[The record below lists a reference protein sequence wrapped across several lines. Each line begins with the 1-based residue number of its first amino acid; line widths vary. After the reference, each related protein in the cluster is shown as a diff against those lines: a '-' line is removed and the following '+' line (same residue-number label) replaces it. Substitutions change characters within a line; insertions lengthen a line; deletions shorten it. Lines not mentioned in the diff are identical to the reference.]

1 MRITDIEVKNL
12 RFDYPDSGGF
22 VYGGGRVNA
31 RVTSL
36 VFVHSDDGQRGI
48 GASYSHPDLVKLIVE
63 QHLRPHLI
71 GRDPV
76 EVESLWKLMY
86 DLTRWYG
93 RKGVAVSALGGVDIA
108 LWDLKG
114 KAAGEPLYRLL
125 GGSTPRVKAYA
136 SGLFWADD
144 VAALAA
150 EAKRHVSHGFRG
162 VKTRLGRNAE
172 YDHAALHA
180 IRNAVGEDVNIM
192 VDGSHRYN
200 QETAAQM
207 VRELERVRAFW
218 FEEPFPP
225 EALDDFVQFRPTSEV
240 PLAAGENEFG
250 FQGFREL
257 LRAGALDIVQPDC
270 CRAGGITECKRIAH
284 EADAH
289 GIAVATHTWSDAVA
303 LIANAHVIASSP
315 NGITVEI
322 DQSGNPFVDALLT
335 EPLVIDDGWLHLS
348 DAPGLGIELDETT
361 LERLSVGDALMQDG
375 NYSDMIFGAEYFESP
390 PPYDPVPNSR

>member
-12 RFDYPDSGGF
+12 RFDYPGSGGF

-48 GASYSHPDLVKLIVE
+48 GAVDSHPDLVKLIVE

-162 VKTRLGRNAE
+162 V
-172 YDHAALHA
+172 
-180 IRNAVGEDVNIM
+180 
-192 VDGSHRYN
+192 
-200 QETAAQM
+200 Q
-207 VRELERVRAFW
+207 
-218 FEEPFPP
+218 
-225 EALDDFVQFRPTSEV
+225 
-240 PLAAGENEFG
+240 
-250 FQGFREL
+250 
-257 LRAGALDIVQPDC
+257 
-270 CRAGGITECKRIAH
+270 
-284 EADAH
+284 
-289 GIAVATHTWSDAVA
+289 
-303 LIANAHVIASSP
+303 
-315 NGITVEI
+315 
-322 DQSGNPFVDALLT
+322 
-335 EPLVIDDGWLHLS
+335 
-348 DAPGLGIELDETT
+348 
-361 LERLSVGDALMQDG
+361 
-375 NYSDMIFGAEYFESP
+375 
-390 PPYDPVPNSR
+390 DPVGAQPRI